1 MTKRVGVVDVT
12 SGPCVAETDA
22 TKRQTGQGGQGSW
35 PEEYPR
41 PHPPAQYQGG
51 GIRLSQ
57 VVRKPGA
64 GRGRGGVA
72 VGGDSDGHQPASP
85 QRVHVPPAHAYIRG
99 ISQSQI
105 VKKGGSSRFFTR
117 SSSPS
122 EGENSS
128 LPPLL
133 SSSPRSE
140 GDQQQVEGRG
150 LAMNQRGGC
159 GQAPPIQ
166 PPPPPAFSVP
176 YKETDRSY
184 SQAGSGSYSQTG
196 GSGSYSQ
203 AGSGSSV
210 YRGLTEEQ
218 VRNEVGWYTSGI
230 ERAVKKVTSLVT
242 MMARSCHYEQRN
254 ELCVFLQIVSSLTSA
269 TADQF
274 ATNIL
279 DLLGG
284 LFSF

>member
-22 TKRQTGQGGQGSW
+22 TSRQPSQGGQGSW

-72 VGGDSDGHQPASP
+72 VGGDSDGRQPASP
-85 QRVHVPPAHAYIRG
+85 PRVHVPPAHAYIRG

-150 LAMNQRGGC
+150 LVMNQCGGC

-166 PPPPPAFSVP
+166 PTPPAFSVP

-184 SQAGSGSYSQTG
+184 SQAGSGSYSQAG
-196 GSGSYSQ
+196 
-203 AGSGSSV
+203 GSGSSV

-242 MMARSCHYEQRN
+242 IS
-254 ELCVFLQIVSSLTSA
+254 
-269 TADQF
+269 
-274 ATNIL
+274 
-279 DLLGG
+279 
-284 LFSF
+284 